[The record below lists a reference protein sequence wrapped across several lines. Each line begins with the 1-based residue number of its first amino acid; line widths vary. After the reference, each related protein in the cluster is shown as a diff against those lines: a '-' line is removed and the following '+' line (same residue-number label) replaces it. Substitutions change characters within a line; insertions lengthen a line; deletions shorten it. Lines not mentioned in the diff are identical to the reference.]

1 MEDRKV
7 INVKMLESRIEEY
20 LKKRVKTLGGLC
32 MKFISPGTSG
42 VPDRICV
49 LNGRTVF
56 VEVKRPDGVLSS
68 SQKIVQKRLADLGAE
83 VHTVWS
89 MEDVDEIFPKGA

>member
-1 MEDRKV
+1 
-7 INVKMLESRIEEY
+7 
-20 LKKRVKTLGGLC
+20 

-89 MEDVDEIFPKGA
+89 MEDVDEIFPA